1 MRNPFAWSFA
11 WSFPLG
17 RLFGITIRVHLLF
30 PLVALGMIL
39 RIAMRENAVPGQWI
53 DVAIVLALLFFS
65 VLLHEFGHCFTARF
79 MQGDANEIL
88 LWPLGGLA
96 NCEVPHTPRANFVVA
111 AGGPVVNLVL
121 FLVTGLVL
129 FLLEPSLQPQWNPLY
144 CLARGESQ
152 QVVLRL
158 WAAGSPDVRFGP
170 YSYQV
175 LLSHFFWVNW
185 VLFLL
190 NMVPAFPLDA
200 GRMLQSVLWNFVGYR
215 QAMMWAVIVGFVFA
229 FIFGVVSVAM
239 NESLLVG
246 LAVFI
251 AFSCWYQWLIL
262 ETGGEESVFGYDF
275 SQGYT
280 SLERDQPPAPAAP
293 KQSWWSRWR
302 QKRAAKKLQRE
313 IERREAE
320 ESRMDQLL
328 EKISTQGITALTDEE
343 RRFMK
348 QFSDRYKNRHQ

>member
-30 PLVALGMIL
+30 PLVALGIVL
-39 RIAMRENAVPGQWI
+39 RFAMRENAVPGQWI
-53 DVAIVLALLFFS
+53 DITIVMALLFFS
-65 VLLHEFGHCFTARF
+65 VLLHEFGHCFAARF

-121 FLVTGLVL
+121 FLFSALVL
-129 FLLEPSLQPQWNPLY
+129 FLLEPSLQPHLNPIY
-144 CLARGESQ
+144 CLGRDSNQ
-152 QVVLRL
+152 QVALHL
-158 WAAGSPDVRFGP
+158 WNGPSATSYFSP
-170 YSYQV
+170 YSPQV

-190 NMVPAFPLDA
+190 NLVPAFPLDG
-200 GRMLQSVLWNFVGYR
+200 GRMLQSVLWNYVGYR
-215 QAMMWAVIVGFVFA
+215 PATMWTVIVGFVFT
-229 FIFGVVSVAM
+229 FIIGVVSIVL
-239 NESLLVG
+239 NESMLVG

-251 AFSCWYQWLIL
+251 GYSCWYQWLIL
-262 ETGGEESVFGYDF
+262 ETGGEDSVFGYDF

-302 QKRAAKKLQRE
+302 QKRAARKLQRE